1 MFEHEQDFIN
11 FFAAAYVIGESL
23 GLSDIIKALVLLLA
37 ANGAPVL
44 MGALAGSRAAMP
56 IDNSFRLNDGQR
68 LFGKAKTWRGLFA
81 AFAATPAAAYILGY
95 GLPTGLL
102 FAVGTMG
109 GDLLASFCKRR
120 LNMTE
125 GSHVRGLDTV
135 PESLF
140 PLLMVKSQIGIG
152 WLEIA
157 ILVSV
162 FYLIEEWLSPVL
174 VKWHLRKH
182 P

>member
-1 MFEHEQDFIN
+1 
-11 FFAAAYVIGESL
+11 L
-23 GLSDIIKALVLLLA
+23 GLNDVINALLLLLI
-37 ANGAPVL
+37 ANGAPL
-44 MGALAGSRAAMP
+44 LLGAVAGPRAAMP
-56 IDNSFRLNDGQR
+56 IDGDFRLNDGHP

-81 AFAATPAAAYILGY
+81 AFTATPAVAYLLGY
-95 GLPTGLL
+95 GLLTGLF
-102 FAVGTMG
+102 FAAGTMA

-120 LNMTE
+120 LKMAE

-140 PLLMVKSQIGIG
+140 PLLVVKSPLGLG

-157 ILVSV
+157 ILVGF
-162 FYLIEEWLSPVL
+162 FYLIEERLSPL
-174 VKWHLRKH
+174 LYKWRLRKQ

>member
-1 MFEHEQDFIN
+1 M
-11 FFAAAYVIGESL
+11 IGDSF
-23 GLSDIIKALVLLLA
+23 GLSGIINALLLLLA

-44 MGALAGSRAAMP
+44 LGALAGSRAALP
-56 IDNSFRLNDGQR
+56 VDGGCRLSDGQP

-81 AFAATPAAAYILGY
+81 ALAATPVVAYLLGY
-95 GLPTGLL
+95 GMLTGLF
-102 FAVGTMG
+102 FAAGTMG
-109 GDLLASFCKRR
+109 GDLLSSFCKRR
-120 LNMTE
+120 LNMPE

-140 PLLMVKSQIGIG
+140 PLLMVKSQLGIG

-157 ILVSV
+157 ILIGV
-162 FYLIEEWLSPVL
+162 FYLLEEWLSPL
-174 VKWHLRKH
+174 LYKWRLRER

>member
-1 MFEHEQDFIN
+1 
-11 FFAAAYVIGESL
+11 
-23 GLSDIIKALVLLLA
+23 
-37 ANGAPVL
+37 
-44 MGALAGSRAAMP
+44 
-56 IDNSFRLNDGQR
+56 
-68 LFGKAKTWRGLFA
+68 
-81 AFAATPAAAYILGY
+81 
-95 GLPTGLL
+95 
-102 FAVGTMG
+102 
-109 GDLLASFCKRR
+109 
-120 LNMTE
+120 
-125 GSHVRGLDTV
+125 V

>member
-1 MFEHEQDFIN
+1 M
-11 FFAAAYVIGESL
+11 SL
-23 GLSDIIKALVLLLA
+23 SGIFDALILLLV

-44 MGALAGSRAAMP
+44 LSALAGSYAARP
-56 IDNSFRLNDGQR
+56 IDSGIRLSDGYP
-68 LFGKAKTWRGLFA
+68 LFGTGKTWRGLLA
-81 AFAATPAAAYILGY
+81 ALAVTPVMAYLLGY
-95 GLPTGLL
+95 GLLTGLV
-102 FAVGTMG
+102 FAIGTMT
-109 GDLLASFCKRR
+109 GDILVSFCKRR
-120 LNMTE
+120 LQMTE

-140 PLLMVKSQIGIG
+140 PLLMVKSELSVG

-157 ILVSV
+157 ILVGA

-174 VKWHLRKH
+174 YKWRLRKH

>member
-1 MFEHEQDFIN
+1 MWNGF
-11 FFAAAYVIGESL
+11 
-23 GLSDIIKALVLLLA
+23 GLSDIINALILLLV

-44 MGALAGSRAAMP
+44 MGALAGSRAAMA
-56 IDNSFRLNDGQR
+56 IDGGFRLSDGYP
-68 LFGKAKTWRGLFA
+68 LFGAAKTWCGLFA
-81 AFAATPAAAYILGY
+81 AFVATPGVAYLLGY
-95 GLPTGLL
+95 GLPTGLF
-102 FAVGTMG
+102 FAVGTMS

-120 LNMTE
+120 LAMKE

-135 PESLF
+135 PESLL
-140 PLLMVKSQIGIG
+140 PLLMVKSQLGIG

-157 ILVSV
+157 ILVGF